1 VEKPM
6 LRRFLLLT
14 LFVLSLVGF
23 AVASAADTPESV
35 EQAKK
40 EVLKV
45 CEDENRAVERN
56 DADALGL
63 TVSDDLEYTNQMGE
77 VLNKAQWLARIRSG
91 KQKSVTIKLE
101 VDHVHVFGNTV
112 VVTGTSRSTV
122 IFNGKVSDAPRRS
135 TRVFVKQDGVWKLV
149 VQHVTLIAK

>member
-1 VEKPM
+1 M
-6 LRRFLLLT
+6 LRRFLL

-23 AVASAADTPESV
+23 TRLEVASAGDTPESV

-45 CEDENRAVERN
+45 SENVNRAVERN
-56 DADALGL
+56 DADALGP

-77 VLNKAQWLARIRSG
+77 VLNKAQWLARVRSG

-112 VVTGTSRSTV
+112 VVTATSRSTV
-122 IFNGKVSDAPRRS
+122 IF
-135 TRVFVKQDGVWKLV
+135 
-149 VQHVTLIAK
+149 